1 MLTYGHTR
9 NHWKGY
15 EGLGWLLTNFGSDN
29 IHIIID
35 MTWTEEV
42 EVTLLWDIGVPVR
55 TKLRWTQIR
64 YGKNAFIL
72 KLVSCC
78 MGGIHRIFFVMLHT
92 ELSNVVK
99 YRSNVVANVVVTE
112 DNG

>member
-1 MLTYGHTR
+1 MLTY
-9 NHWKGY
+9 WKGY

-55 TKLRWTQIR
+55 TKLR
-64 YGKNAFIL
+64 
-72 KLVSCC
+72 
-78 MGGIHRIFFVMLHT
+78 
-92 ELSNVVK
+92 
-99 YRSNVVANVVVTE
+99 
-112 DNG
+112 